1 MARNILLTENFKELI
16 ETNSIYADKTNLV
29 KDILNR
35 KVVLYTRP
43 RRFGKTLNMSM
54 LYYFFSNQEDSFNLF
69 KDLNIAKDAEAMKH
83 MNQYPVISISL
94 KELTRK
100 NFRLQISEFINNVV
114 YNLCDKHRYLLDSN
128 KLEDEE
134 KSLFDKYLKRNIT
147 EDELSSVLYNLS
159 RMMYKHFN
167 SEVIILIDEY
177 DVPLRYAHQYGYY
190 DDMLDFIRSLF
201 SSALKTNNYLY
212 KGIMTGCLRIA
223 KESVFTGLNNFETDS
238 MLNKNREAYFGFT
251 EDEVKSILDEYD
263 MPEKFKDIKDWYDGY
278 LFGNIEVYNPWSTLK
293 YIKES
298 YSQDITEPV
307 SYWANTSGND
317 IIYDYIK
324 NDTGGL
330 REDFESLTKGET
342 IVKSINEQLTY
353 RDLDNPDNIFS
364 FLLSTGYLKA
374 TGKNSDGSYNLVIPN
389 KEINDIYSRF
399 FKAYFSEYSKD
410 RTPEFV
416 KALVEGDEAKANEAL
431 NDILFCNISYYDNS
445 EAFYHGTLNSMF
457 DGFASLSNREFGY
470 GRPDIVVLDNSVTV
484 LIEIKKTKDLLFLSK
499 AADEAIEQIKEKKYI
514 EGLNSYGYKNI
525 RAYGVSF
532 CKKRCCVKMLN
543 Q

>member
-69 KDLNIAKDAEAMKH
+69 KDLNIAKDTETMKH

-100 NFRLQISEFINNVV
+100 NFKLQISEFINNVV
-114 YNLCDKHRYLLDSN
+114 YNLCDKHRYLLNSDN
-128 KLEDEE
+128 LEAEE

-190 DDMLDFIRSLF
+190 DDMLDFIRPLF
-201 SSALKTNNYLY
+201 SSALKTNNYLF

-251 EDEVKSILDEYD
+251 EEEVKSILDEYD

-278 LFGNIEVYNPWSTLK
+278 LFGNVEVYNPWSTLK

-330 REDFESLTKGET
+330 RKQFEMLTNGET
-342 IVKSINEQLTY
+342 LKKYINEQLTY

-374 TGKNSDGSYNLVIPN
+374 TGKNSDGNYNLVIPN
-389 KEINDIYSRF
+389 KEVRKIYLDSF
-399 FKAYFSEYSKD
+399 NEYFRDYT
-410 RTPEFV
+410 RTNTPELV
-416 KALVEGDEAKANEAL
+416 KALTNGEEEKANEIL
-431 NDILFCNISYYDNS
+431 NGILRANLSYYDNS
-445 EAFYHGTLNSMF
+445 EAFYHGFVLGTL
-457 DGFASLSNREFGY
+457 DLYTTISNVEAGEGRLDIRLEDDKTGKTIVLELKHSKHANDLEKDAELAVKQIKDKHYLKANEQGY
-470 GRPDIVVLDNSVTV
+470 GISFNR
-484 LIEIKKTKDLLFLSK
+484 KKCCLKKCDL
-499 AADEAIEQIKEKKYI
+499 
-514 EGLNSYGYKNI
+514 
-525 RAYGVSF
+525 
-532 CKKRCCVKMLN
+532 
-543 Q
+543 

>member
-69 KDLNIAKDAEAMKH
+69 KDLNIAKDTETMKH

-100 NFRLQISEFINNVV
+100 NFKLQISEFINNVV
-114 YNLCDKHRYLLDSN
+114 YNLCDKHRYLLNSDN
-128 KLEDEE
+128 LEAEE

-190 DDMLDFIRSLF
+190 DDMLDFIRPLF

-278 LFGNIEVYNPWSTLK
+278 LFGDKEVYNPWSTLK

-330 REDFESLTKGET
+330 RKQFEMLTNGET
-342 IVKSINEQLTY
+342 LKKYINEQLTY

-374 TGKNSDGSYNLVIPN
+374 TGKNSDGNYNLVIPN
-389 KEINDIYSRF
+389 KEVRKIYLDSF
-399 FKAYFSEYSKD
+399 NEYFRDYT
-410 RTPEFV
+410 RTNTPELV
-416 KALVEGDEAKANEAL
+416 KALTNGEEEKANEIL
-431 NDILFCNISYYDNS
+431 NGILRANLSYYDNS
-445 EAFYHGTLNSMF
+445 EAFYHGFVLGTL
-457 DGFASLSNREFGY
+457 DLYTTISNVEAGEGRLDIRLEDDKTGKTIVLELKHSKHANDLEKDAELAVKQIKDKHYLKANEQGY
-470 GRPDIVVLDNSVTV
+470 GISFNR
-484 LIEIKKTKDLLFLSK
+484 KKCCLKKCDL
-499 AADEAIEQIKEKKYI
+499 
-514 EGLNSYGYKNI
+514 
-525 RAYGVSF
+525 
-532 CKKRCCVKMLN
+532 
-543 Q
+543 

>member
-445 EAFYHGTLNSMF
+445 EAFYHGYILSTLRLFAPVSNVESG
-457 DGFASLSNREFGY
+457 DGRIDIKIQDKRTKRIVGLELKHSESEDDLQKDADKAVKQLKDKRYLKPNELGY
-470 GRPDIVVLDNSVTV
+470 GI
-484 LIEIKKTKDLLFLSK
+484 
-499 AADEAIEQIKEKKYI
+499 
-514 EGLNSYGYKNI
+514 
-525 RAYGVSF
+525 SF
-532 CKKRCCVKMLN
+532 CKKKCFIRKCD
-543 Q
+543 

>member
-69 KDLNIAKDAEAMKH
+69 KDLNIAKDTETMKH

-100 NFRLQISEFINNVV
+100 NFKLQISEFINNVV
-114 YNLCDKHRYLLDSN
+114 YNLCDKHRYLLNSDN
-128 KLEDEE
+128 LEAEE

-278 LFGNIEVYNPWSTLK
+278 LFGNVEVYNPWSTLK

-330 REDFESLTKGET
+330 RKQFEMLTNGET
-342 IVKSINEQLTY
+342 LKKYINEQLTY

-374 TGKNSDGSYNLVIPN
+374 TGKNSDGNYNLVIPN
-389 KEINDIYSRF
+389 KEVRKIYLDSF
-399 FKAYFSEYSKD
+399 NEYFRDYT
-410 RTPEFV
+410 RTNTPELV
-416 KALVEGDEAKANEAL
+416 KALTNGEEEKANEIL
-431 NDILFCNISYYDNS
+431 NGILRANLSYYDNS
-445 EAFYHGTLNSMF
+445 EAFYHGFVLGTL
-457 DGFASLSNREFGY
+457 DLYTTISNVEAGEGRLDIRLEDDKTGKTIVLELKHSKHANDLEKDAELAVKQIKDKHYLKANEQGY
-470 GRPDIVVLDNSVTV
+470 GISFNR
-484 LIEIKKTKDLLFLSK
+484 KKCCLKKCDL
-499 AADEAIEQIKEKKYI
+499 
-514 EGLNSYGYKNI
+514 
-525 RAYGVSF
+525 
-532 CKKRCCVKMLN
+532 
-543 Q
+543 

>member
-69 KDLNIAKDAEAMKH
+69 KDLNIAKDKEAMKH

-201 SSALKTNNYLY
+201 SGALKTDNYLY

-251 EDEVKSILDEYD
+251 EDEVK
-263 MPEKFKDIKDWYDGY
+263 
-278 LFGNIEVYNPWSTLK
+278 
-293 YIKES
+293 
-298 YSQDITEPV
+298 
-307 SYWANTSGND
+307 
-317 IIYDYIK
+317 
-324 NDTGGL
+324 
-330 REDFESLTKGET
+330 
-342 IVKSINEQLTY
+342 
-353 RDLDNPDNIFS
+353 
-364 FLLSTGYLKA
+364 
-374 TGKNSDGSYNLVIPN
+374 
-389 KEINDIYSRF
+389 
-399 FKAYFSEYSKD
+399 
-410 RTPEFV
+410 
-416 KALVEGDEAKANEAL
+416 
-431 NDILFCNISYYDNS
+431 DILN
-445 EAFYHGTLNSMF
+445 E
-457 DGFASLSNREFGY
+457 
-470 GRPDIVVLDNSVTV
+470 
-484 LIEIKKTKDLLFLSK
+484 
-499 AADEAIEQIKEKKYI
+499 
-514 EGLNSYGYKNI
+514 
-525 RAYGVSF
+525 
-532 CKKRCCVKMLN
+532 
-543 Q
+543 

>member
-147 EDELSSVLYNLS
+147 EDKLSSVLYNLS

-278 LFGNIEVYNPWSTLK
+278 LFGDKEVYNPWSALQYIDDAKNRDNLK
-293 YIKES
+293 PS
-298 YSQDITEPV
+298 

-317 IIYDYIK
+317 IIYDFLK
-324 NDTGGL
+324 HSDPAL
-330 REDFESLTKGET
+330 RNNFEKLVNGEAIEAT
-342 IVKSINEQLTY
+342 IYPEMTY
-353 RDLDNPDNIFS
+353 RELDDKEMIYS
-364 FLLSTGYLKA
+364 YLLVTGYLKA
-374 TGKNSDGSYNLVIPN
+374 TKDLGDNKYELMIPN
-389 KEINDIYSRF
+389 KEIRYIYTS
-399 FKAYFSEYSKD
+399 YFRKYIVSLQDTYSSK
-410 RTPEFV
+410 FCNSLI
-416 KALVEGDEAKANEAL
+416 KGDANEAEMEL
-431 NDILFCNISYYDNS
+431 NDFLFKTVSFHDYGEDY
-445 EAFYHGTLNSMF
+445 YHGLIIGMLNNF
-457 DGFASLSNREFGY
+457 ELLSNREFGL
-470 GRPDIVVLDNSVTV
+470 GRPDIVAYNPNATLC
-484 LIEIKKTKDLLFLSK
+484 IEIKKADRLKDLDKSS
-499 AADEAIEQIKEKKYI
+499 DEAINQIKDKKYV
-514 EGLNSYGYKNI
+514 EGLKSSGYRNI
-525 RAYGVSF
+525 KAYGIAFFDKS
-532 CKKRCCVKMLN
+532 CCVKLM
-543 Q
+543 

>member
-54 LYYFFSNQEDSFNLF
+54 LYYFFSNQEDSVNLF

-83 MNQYPVISISL
+83 LNKYPVIFISL
-94 KELTRK
+94 KEMTKMKIEDQIIKYQDTISDFVMNNDYLIKSDKLTEAEKKQLIEYR
-100 NFRLQISEFINNVV
+100 
-114 YNLCDKHRYLLDSN
+114 DKCSN
-128 KLEDEE
+128 RMKLES
-134 KSLFDKYLKRNIT
+134 SLKDISGML
-147 EDELSSVLYNLS
+147 
-159 RMMYKHFN
+159 YKHFN
-167 SEVIILIDEY
+167 SEVMIIIDEY

-190 DDMLDFIRSLF
+190 DDMLDFIRPLF

-251 EDEVKSILDEYD
+251 EDEVKSILDEYN

-445 EAFYHGTLNSMF
+445 EAFYHGYILSTLRLFAPVSNVESG
-457 DGFASLSNREFGY
+457 DGRI
-470 GRPDIVVLDNSVTV
+470 DIKIQD
-484 LIEIKKTKDLLFLSK
+484 KKTKRIVGLELKHSESEDDLQKDADK
-499 AADEAIEQIKEKKYI
+499 AVKQLKDKRYLKPNEL
-514 EGLNSYGYKNI
+514 GYGI
-525 RAYGVSF
+525 SF
-532 CKKRCCVKMLN
+532 CKKKCFIRKCD
-543 Q
+543 

>member
-69 KDLNIAKDAEAMKH
+69 KDLNIAKDTETMKH

-100 NFRLQISEFINNVV
+100 NFKLQISEFINNVV
-114 YNLCDKHRYLLDSN
+114 YNLCDKHRYLLNSDN
-128 KLEDEE
+128 LEAEE

-190 DDMLDFIRSLF
+190 DDMLDFIRPLF
-201 SSALKTNNYLY
+201 SSALKTNNYLF

-251 EDEVKSILDEYD
+251 EEEVKSILDEYD

-330 REDFESLTKGET
+330 RKQFEMLTNGET
-342 IVKSINEQLTY
+342 LKKYINEQLTY

-374 TGKNSDGSYNLVIPN
+374 TGKNSDGNYNLVIPN
-389 KEINDIYSRF
+389 KEVRKIYLDSF
-399 FKAYFSEYSKD
+399 NEYFRDYT
-410 RTPEFV
+410 RTNTPELV
-416 KALVEGDEAKANEAL
+416 KALTNGEEEKANEIL
-431 NDILFCNISYYDNS
+431 NGILRANLSYYDNS
-445 EAFYHGTLNSMF
+445 EAFYHGFVLGTL
-457 DGFASLSNREFGY
+457 DLYTTISNVEAGEGRLDIRLEDDKTGKTIVLELKHSKHANDLEKDAELAVKQIKDKHYLKANEQGY
-470 GRPDIVVLDNSVTV
+470 GISFNR
-484 LIEIKKTKDLLFLSK
+484 KKCCLKKCDL
-499 AADEAIEQIKEKKYI
+499 
-514 EGLNSYGYKNI
+514 
-525 RAYGVSF
+525 
-532 CKKRCCVKMLN
+532 
-543 Q
+543 

>member
-69 KDLNIAKDAEAMKH
+69 KDLNIAKDTETMKH

-100 NFRLQISEFINNVV
+100 NFKLQISEFINNVV
-114 YNLCDKHRYLLDSN
+114 YNLCDKHRYLLNSDN
-128 KLEDEE
+128 LEAEE

-201 SSALKTNNYLY
+201 SSALKTNNYLF

-251 EDEVKSILDEYD
+251 EDEVKSILDEYN

-330 REDFESLTKGET
+330 RKQFEMLTNGET
-342 IVKSINEQLTY
+342 LKKYINEQLTY

-374 TGKNSDGSYNLVIPN
+374 TGKNSDGNYNLVIPN
-389 KEINDIYSRF
+389 KEVRKIYLDSF
-399 FKAYFSEYSKD
+399 NEYFRDYT
-410 RTPEFV
+410 RTNTPELV
-416 KALVEGDEAKANEAL
+416 KALTNGEEEKANEIL
-431 NDILFCNISYYDNS
+431 NGILRANLSYYDNS
-445 EAFYHGTLNSMF
+445 EAFYHGFVLGTL
-457 DGFASLSNREFGY
+457 DLYTTISNVEAGEGRLDIRLEDDKTGKTIVLELKHSKHANDLEKDAELAVKQIKDKHYLKANEQGY
-470 GRPDIVVLDNSVTV
+470 GISFNR
-484 LIEIKKTKDLLFLSK
+484 KKCCLKKCDL
-499 AADEAIEQIKEKKYI
+499 
-514 EGLNSYGYKNI
+514 
-525 RAYGVSF
+525 
-532 CKKRCCVKMLN
+532 
-543 Q
+543 

>member
-190 DDMLDFIRSLF
+190 DDMLDFIRPLF

-317 IIYDYIK
+317 VIYNFLKHSDSA
-324 NDTGGL
+324 L
-330 REDFESLTKGET
+330 RNNFEKLVNGEAIEAT
-342 IVKSINEQLTY
+342 IYPEMTY
-353 RDLDNPDNIFS
+353 RELDDKEMIYS
-364 FLLSTGYLKA
+364 YLLITGYLKA
-374 TGKNSDGSYNLVIPN
+374 TKDLGDNKYELMIPN
-389 KEINDIYSRF
+389 KEIRYIYTS
-399 FKAYFSEYSKD
+399 YFRKYIVSLQDTYSSK
-410 RTPEFV
+410 FCNSLI
-416 KALVEGDEAKANEAL
+416 KGDANEAEMEL
-431 NDILFCNISYYDNS
+431 NDFLFKTVSFHDYGEDY
-445 EAFYHGTLNSMF
+445 YHGLIIGMLNNF
-457 DGFASLSNREFGY
+457 ELLSNREFGL
-470 GRPDIVVLDNSVTV
+470 GRPDIVAYNPNATLC
-484 LIEIKKTKDLLFLSK
+484 IEIKKADRLKDLDKSS
-499 AADEAIEQIKEKKYI
+499 DEAINQIKDKKYV
-514 EGLNSYGYKNI
+514 EGLKSSGYRNI
-525 RAYGVSF
+525 KAYGIAFFDKS
-532 CKKRCCVKMLN
+532 CCVKLM
-543 Q
+543 

>member
-69 KDLNIAKDAEAMKH
+69 KDLNIAKDTETMKH

-100 NFRLQISEFINNVV
+100 NFKLQISEFINNVV
-114 YNLCDKHRYLLDSN
+114 YNLCDKHRYLLNSDN
-128 KLEDEE
+128 LEAEE

-167 SEVIILIDEY
+167 SEVIILIDKY

-251 EDEVKSILDEYD
+251 EEEVKSILDEYD

-330 REDFESLTKGET
+330 RKQFEMLTNGET
-342 IVKSINEQLTY
+342 LKKYINEQLTY

-374 TGKNSDGSYNLVIPN
+374 TGKNSDGNYNLVIPN
-389 KEINDIYSRF
+389 KEVRKIYLDSF
-399 FKAYFSEYSKD
+399 NEYFRDYT
-410 RTPEFV
+410 RTNTPELV
-416 KALVEGDEAKANEAL
+416 KALTNGEEEKANEIL
-431 NDILFCNISYYDNS
+431 NGILRANLSYYDNS
-445 EAFYHGTLNSMF
+445 EAFYHGFVLGTL
-457 DGFASLSNREFGY
+457 DLYTTISNVEAGEGRLDIRLEDDKTGKTIVLELKHSKHANDLEKDAELAVKQIKDKHYLKANEQGY
-470 GRPDIVVLDNSVTV
+470 GISFNR
-484 LIEIKKTKDLLFLSK
+484 KKCCLKKCDL
-499 AADEAIEQIKEKKYI
+499 
-514 EGLNSYGYKNI
+514 
-525 RAYGVSF
+525 
-532 CKKRCCVKMLN
+532 
-543 Q
+543 

>member
-69 KDLNIAKDAEAMKH
+69 KDLNIAKDTETMKH

-100 NFRLQISEFINNVV
+100 NFKLQISEFINNVV
-114 YNLCDKHRYLLDSN
+114 YNLCDKHRYLLNSDN
-128 KLEDEE
+128 LEAEE

-330 REDFESLTKGET
+330 RKQFEMLTNGET
-342 IVKSINEQLTY
+342 LKKYINEQLTY

-374 TGKNSDGSYNLVIPN
+374 TGKNSDGNYNLVIPN
-389 KEINDIYSRF
+389 KEVRKIYLDSF
-399 FKAYFSEYSKD
+399 NEYFRDYT
-410 RTPEFV
+410 RTNTPELV
-416 KALVEGDEAKANEAL
+416 KALTNGEEEKANEIL
-431 NDILFCNISYYDNS
+431 NGILRANLSYYDNS
-445 EAFYHGTLNSMF
+445 EAFYHGFVLGTL
-457 DGFASLSNREFGY
+457 DLYTTISNVEAGEGRLDIRLEDDKTGKTIVLELKHSKHANDLEKDAELAVKQIKDKHYLKANEQGY
-470 GRPDIVVLDNSVTV
+470 GISFNR
-484 LIEIKKTKDLLFLSK
+484 KKCCLKKCDL
-499 AADEAIEQIKEKKYI
+499 
-514 EGLNSYGYKNI
+514 
-525 RAYGVSF
+525 
-532 CKKRCCVKMLN
+532 
-543 Q
+543 

>member
-69 KDLNIAKDAEAMKH
+69 KDLNIAKDTETMKH

-100 NFRLQISEFINNVV
+100 NFKLQISEFINNVV
-114 YNLCDKHRYLLDSN
+114 YNLCDKHRYLLNSDN
-128 KLEDEE
+128 LEAEE

-167 SEVIILIDEY
+167 SEVMIIIDEY

-330 REDFESLTKGET
+330 RKQFEMLTNGET
-342 IVKSINEQLTY
+342 LKKYINEQLTY

-374 TGKNSDGSYNLVIPN
+374 TGKNSDGNYNLVIPN
-389 KEINDIYSRF
+389 KEVRKIYLDSF
-399 FKAYFSEYSKD
+399 NEYFRDYT
-410 RTPEFV
+410 RTNTPELV
-416 KALVEGDEAKANEAL
+416 KALTNGEEEKANEIL
-431 NDILFCNISYYDNS
+431 NGILRANLSYYDNS
-445 EAFYHGTLNSMF
+445 EAFYHGFVLGTL
-457 DGFASLSNREFGY
+457 DLYTTISNVEAGEGRLDIRLEDDKTGKTIVLELKHSKHANDLEKDAELAVKQIKDKHYLKANEQGY
-470 GRPDIVVLDNSVTV
+470 GISFNR
-484 LIEIKKTKDLLFLSK
+484 KKCCLKKCDL
-499 AADEAIEQIKEKKYI
+499 
-514 EGLNSYGYKNI
+514 
-525 RAYGVSF
+525 
-532 CKKRCCVKMLN
+532 
-543 Q
+543 

>member
-69 KDLNIAKDAEAMKH
+69 KDLNIAKDTETMKH

-100 NFRLQISEFINNVV
+100 NFKLQISEFINNVV
-114 YNLCDKHRYLLDSN
+114 YNLCDKHRYLLNSDN
-128 KLEDEE
+128 LEAEE

-177 DVPLRYAHQYGYY
+177 DVPLRYAHQYDYY
-190 DDMLDFIRSLF
+190 DDMLDFIRPLF

-251 EDEVKSILDEYD
+251 EGEVKSILDEYD

-330 REDFESLTKGET
+330 RKQFEMLTNGET
-342 IVKSINEQLTY
+342 LKKYINEQLTY

-374 TGKNSDGSYNLVIPN
+374 TGKNSDGNYNLVIPN
-389 KEINDIYSRF
+389 KEVRKIYLDSF
-399 FKAYFSEYSKD
+399 NEYFRDYT
-410 RTPEFV
+410 RTNTPELV
-416 KALVEGDEAKANEAL
+416 KALTNGEEEKANEIL
-431 NDILFCNISYYDNS
+431 NGILRANLSYYDNS
-445 EAFYHGTLNSMF
+445 VAFYHGFVLGTL
-457 DGFASLSNREFGY
+457 DLYTTISNVEAGEGRLDIRLEDDKTGKTIVLELKHSKHANDLEKDAELAVKQIKDKHYLKANEQGY
-470 GRPDIVVLDNSVTV
+470 GISFNR
-484 LIEIKKTKDLLFLSK
+484 KKCCLKKCDL
-499 AADEAIEQIKEKKYI
+499 
-514 EGLNSYGYKNI
+514 
-525 RAYGVSF
+525 
-532 CKKRCCVKMLN
+532 
-543 Q
+543 

>member
-69 KDLNIAKDAEAMKH
+69 KDLNIAKDTETMKH

-100 NFRLQISEFINNVV
+100 NFKLQISEFINNVV
-114 YNLCDKHRYLLDSN
+114 YNLCDKHRYLLNSDN
-128 KLEDEE
+128 LEAEE

-167 SEVIILIDEY
+167 SEVMIIIDEY

-190 DDMLDFIRSLF
+190 DDMLDFIRPLF

-263 MPEKFKDIKDWYDGY
+263 MPGKFKDIKDWYDGY

-330 REDFESLTKGET
+330 RKQFEMLTNGET
-342 IVKSINEQLTY
+342 LKKYINEQLTY

-374 TGKNSDGSYNLVIPN
+374 TGKNSDGNYNLVIPN
-389 KEINDIYSRF
+389 KEVRKIYLDSF
-399 FKAYFSEYSKD
+399 NEYFRDYT
-410 RTPEFV
+410 RTNTPELV
-416 KALVEGDEAKANEAL
+416 KALTNGEEEKANEIL
-431 NDILFCNISYYDNS
+431 NGILRANLSYYDNS
-445 EAFYHGTLNSMF
+445 EAFYHGFVLGTL
-457 DGFASLSNREFGY
+457 DLYTTISNVEAGEGRLDIRLEDDKTGKTIVLELKHSKHANDLEKDAELAVKQIKDKHYLKANEQGY
-470 GRPDIVVLDNSVTV
+470 GISFNR
-484 LIEIKKTKDLLFLSK
+484 KKCCLKKCDL
-499 AADEAIEQIKEKKYI
+499 
-514 EGLNSYGYKNI
+514 
-525 RAYGVSF
+525 
-532 CKKRCCVKMLN
+532 
-543 Q
+543 

>member
-69 KDLNIAKDAEAMKH
+69 KDLNIAKDTETMKH

-100 NFRLQISEFINNVV
+100 NFKLQISEFINNVV
-114 YNLCDKHRYLLDSN
+114 YNLCDKHRYLLNSDN
-128 KLEDEE
+128 LEAEE

-190 DDMLDFIRSLF
+190 DDMLDFIRPLF
-201 SSALKTNNYLY
+201 SSALKTNNYLF

-251 EDEVKSILDEYD
+251 EGEVKSILDEYD

-330 REDFESLTKGET
+330 RKQFEVLTNGET
-342 IVKSINEQLTY
+342 LKKYINEQLTY

-374 TGKNSDGSYNLVIPN
+374 TGKNSDGNYNLVIPN
-389 KEINDIYSRF
+389 KEVRKIYLDSF
-399 FKAYFSEYSKD
+399 NEYFRDYT
-410 RTPEFV
+410 RTNTPELV
-416 KALVEGDEAKANEAL
+416 KALTNGEEEKANEIL
-431 NDILFCNISYYDNS
+431 NGILRANLSYYDNS
-445 EAFYHGTLNSMF
+445 EAFYHGFVLGTL
-457 DGFASLSNREFGY
+457 DLYTTISNVEAGAGRLDIRLEDDKTGKTIVLELKHSKHANDLEKDAELAVKQIKDKHYLKANEQGY
-470 GRPDIVVLDNSVTV
+470 GISFNR
-484 LIEIKKTKDLLFLSK
+484 KKCCLKKCDL
-499 AADEAIEQIKEKKYI
+499 
-514 EGLNSYGYKNI
+514 
-525 RAYGVSF
+525 
-532 CKKRCCVKMLN
+532 
-543 Q
+543 

>member
-69 KDLNIAKDAEAMKH
+69 KDLNIAKDTETMKH

-100 NFRLQISEFINNVV
+100 NFKLQISEFINNVV
-114 YNLCDKHRYLLDSN
+114 YNLCDKHRYLLNSDN
-128 KLEDEE
+128 LEAEE

-251 EDEVKSILDEYD
+251 EDEVKSILDEYN
-263 MPEKFKDIKDWYDGY
+263 MSEKFKDIKDWYDGY
-278 LFGNIEVYNPWSTLK
+278 LFGDKEVYNPWSTLK

-330 REDFESLTKGET
+330 RKQFEMLTNGET
-342 IVKSINEQLTY
+342 LKKYINEQLTY

-374 TGKNSDGSYNLVIPN
+374 TGKNSDGNYNLVIPN
-389 KEINDIYSRF
+389 KEVRKIYLDSF
-399 FKAYFSEYSKD
+399 NEYFRDYT
-410 RTPEFV
+410 RTNTPELV
-416 KALVEGDEAKANEAL
+416 KALTNGEEEKANEIL
-431 NDILFCNISYYDNS
+431 NGILRANLSYYDNS
-445 EAFYHGTLNSMF
+445 EAFYHGFVLGTL
-457 DGFASLSNREFGY
+457 DLYTTISNVEAGEGRLDIRLEDDKTGKTIVLELKHSKHANDLEKDAELAVKQIKDKHYLKANEQGY
-470 GRPDIVVLDNSVTV
+470 GISFNR
-484 LIEIKKTKDLLFLSK
+484 KKCCLKKCDL
-499 AADEAIEQIKEKKYI
+499 
-514 EGLNSYGYKNI
+514 
-525 RAYGVSF
+525 
-532 CKKRCCVKMLN
+532 
-543 Q
+543 

>member
-69 KDLNIAKDAEAMKH
+69 KDLNIAKDTETMKH

-100 NFRLQISEFINNVV
+100 NFKLQISEFINNVV
-114 YNLCDKHRYLLDSN
+114 YNLCDKHRYLLNSDN
-128 KLEDEE
+128 LEAEE

-167 SEVIILIDEY
+167 SEVMIIIDEY

-251 EDEVKSILDEYD
+251 EGEVKYILDEYD

-278 LFGNIEVYNPWSTLK
+278 LFGDKEVYNPWSTLK

-330 REDFESLTKGET
+330 RKQFEMLTNGET
-342 IVKSINEQLTY
+342 LKKYINEQLTY

-374 TGKNSDGSYNLVIPN
+374 TGKNSDGNYNLVIPN
-389 KEINDIYSRF
+389 KEVRKIYLDSF
-399 FKAYFSEYSKD
+399 NEYFRDYT
-410 RTPEFV
+410 RTNTPELV
-416 KALVEGDEAKANEAL
+416 KALTNGEEEKANEIL
-431 NDILFCNISYYDNS
+431 NGILRANLSYYDNS
-445 EAFYHGTLNSMF
+445 EAFYHGFVLGTL
-457 DGFASLSNREFGY
+457 DLYTTISNVEAGEGRLDIRLEDDKTGKTIVLELKHSKHANDLEKDAELAVKQIKDKHYLKANEQGY
-470 GRPDIVVLDNSVTV
+470 GISFNR
-484 LIEIKKTKDLLFLSK
+484 KKCCLKKCDL
-499 AADEAIEQIKEKKYI
+499 
-514 EGLNSYGYKNI
+514 
-525 RAYGVSF
+525 
-532 CKKRCCVKMLN
+532 
-543 Q
+543 

>member
-69 KDLNIAKDAEAMKH
+69 KDLNIAKDTETMKH

-100 NFRLQISEFINNVV
+100 NFKLQISEFINNVV
-114 YNLCDKHRYLLDSN
+114 YNLCDKHRYLLNSDN
-128 KLEDEE
+128 LEAEE

-167 SEVIILIDEY
+167 SEVMIIIDEY

-201 SSALKTNNYLY
+201 SSALKTNNYLF

-251 EDEVKSILDEYD
+251 EEEVKSILDEYD

-278 LFGNIEVYNPWSTLK
+278 LFGNVEVYNPWSTLK

-330 REDFESLTKGET
+330 RKQFEMLTNGET
-342 IVKSINEQLTY
+342 LKKYINEQLTY

-374 TGKNSDGSYNLVIPN
+374 TGKNSDGNYNLVIPN
-389 KEINDIYSRF
+389 KEVRKIYLDSF
-399 FKAYFSEYSKD
+399 NEYFRDYT
-410 RTPEFV
+410 RTNTPELV
-416 KALVEGDEAKANEAL
+416 KALTNGEEEKANEIL
-431 NDILFCNISYYDNS
+431 NGILRANLSYYDNS
-445 EAFYHGTLNSMF
+445 EAFYHGFVLGTL
-457 DGFASLSNREFGY
+457 DLYTTISNVEAGEGRLDIRLEDDKTGKTIVLELKHSKHANDLEKDAELAVKQIKDKHYLKANEQGY
-470 GRPDIVVLDNSVTV
+470 GISFNR
-484 LIEIKKTKDLLFLSK
+484 KKCCLKKCDL
-499 AADEAIEQIKEKKYI
+499 
-514 EGLNSYGYKNI
+514 
-525 RAYGVSF
+525 
-532 CKKRCCVKMLN
+532 
-543 Q
+543 

>member
-69 KDLNIAKDAEAMKH
+69 KDLNIAKDTETMKH

-100 NFRLQISEFINNVV
+100 NFKLQISEFINNVV
-114 YNLCDKHRYLLDSN
+114 YNLCDKHRYLLNSDN
-128 KLEDEE
+128 LEAEE

-167 SEVIILIDEY
+167 SEVMIIIDEY

-190 DDMLDFIRSLF
+190 DDMLDFIRPLF

-251 EDEVKSILDEYD
+251 EDEVKSVLDEYD

-278 LFGNIEVYNPWSTLK
+278 LFGDKEVYNPWSTLK

-330 REDFESLTKGET
+330 RKQFEMLTNGET
-342 IVKSINEQLTY
+342 LKKYINEQLTY

-374 TGKNSDGSYNLVIPN
+374 TGKNSDGNYNLVIPN
-389 KEINDIYSRF
+389 KEVRKIYLDSF
-399 FKAYFSEYSKD
+399 NEYFRDYT
-410 RTPEFV
+410 RTNTPELV
-416 KALVEGDEAKANEAL
+416 KALTNGEEEKANEIL
-431 NDILFCNISYYDNS
+431 NGILRANLSYYDNS
-445 EAFYHGTLNSMF
+445 EAFYHGFVLGTL
-457 DGFASLSNREFGY
+457 DLYTTISNVEAGEGRLDIRLEDDKTGKTIVLELKHSKHANDLEKDAELAVKQIKDKHYLKANEQGY
-470 GRPDIVVLDNSVTV
+470 GISFNR
-484 LIEIKKTKDLLFLSK
+484 KKCCLKKCDL
-499 AADEAIEQIKEKKYI
+499 
-514 EGLNSYGYKNI
+514 
-525 RAYGVSF
+525 
-532 CKKRCCVKMLN
+532 
-543 Q
+543 

>member
-1 MARNILLTENFKELI
+1 MAREIRLI
-16 ETNSIYADKTNLV
+16 EDFKKLIVANAVYADKTNFIKEV
-29 KDILNR
+29 MSKD
-35 KVVLYTRP
+35 VVLYTRP

-83 MNQYPVISISL
+83 LNKYPVISISL
-94 KELTRK
+94 KELSNRSFDNSISHFKSLISSYIDK
-100 NFRLQISEFINNVV
+100 NQYLLTSENISEVNRNKILKL
-114 YNLCDKHRYLLDSN
+114 YDETGDIADYQQSLKLLSDC
-128 KLEDEE
+128 
-134 KSLFDKYLKRNIT
+134 
-147 EDELSSVLYNLS
+147 LYT
-159 RMMYKHFN
+159 HFN
-167 SEVIILIDEY
+167 EEVIILIDEY

-278 LFGNIEVYNPWSTLK
+278 LFGDKEVYNPWSTLK

-330 REDFESLTKGET
+330 RKQFEMLTNGET
-342 IVKSINEQLTY
+342 LKKYINEQLTY

-374 TGKNSDGSYNLVIPN
+374 TGKNSDGNYNLVIPN
-389 KEINDIYSRF
+389 KEVRKIYLDSF
-399 FKAYFSEYSKD
+399 NEYFRDYT
-410 RTPEFV
+410 RTNTPELV
-416 KALVEGDEAKANEAL
+416 KALTNGEEEKANEIL
-431 NDILFCNISYYDNS
+431 NGILRANLSYYDNS
-445 EAFYHGTLNSMF
+445 EAFYHGFVLGTL
-457 DGFASLSNREFGY
+457 DLYTTISNVEAGEGRLDIRLEDDKTGKTIVLELKHSKHANDLEKDAELAVKQIKDKHYLKANEQGY
-470 GRPDIVVLDNSVTV
+470 GISFNR
-484 LIEIKKTKDLLFLSK
+484 KKCCLKKCDL
-499 AADEAIEQIKEKKYI
+499 
-514 EGLNSYGYKNI
+514 
-525 RAYGVSF
+525 
-532 CKKRCCVKMLN
+532 
-543 Q
+543 